1 MVQPSKSWVRHD
13 PTGSRGGSSASRCLL
28 RKAKVRAVFMVVA
41 DVFREQPFQVVF
53 IEPDDMSAGLDA
65 AATTCW
71 ICQGLSKEV

>member
-1 MVQPSKSWVRHD
+1 
-13 PTGSRGGSSASRCLL
+13 LL